1 LIRKNVS
8 LDEVHLQ
15 KLQSLLEKNG
25 GNLSAAIREAID
37 LVSLCPESYGTQDVS
52 SENPGKKE
60 SFPGAGEEL
69 LRNEECVMV
78 NQQMIKWLIR
88 NSAGKLIDEDI
99 VHELINP
106 YLINTVPELIEY
118 LNTISKQLGW
128 KIEVSTSCG
137 ENLQNGCTSMDFT
150 GGDRDVREFLVEVA
164 CIFLSRWAGLDAEAL
179 HRRSNSITVYLRPFV
194 RHDMLEATPGVRN
207 LFGSRDI
214 LFREIERKP
223 AFWMTLA
230 ELYTKFNYQ
239 RVNLDKS
246 LFEALLAGKLP
257 DITKYFEV
265 KADRPL
271 REIPLQELLPLFKY
285 LVVASQLVNDVEI
298 CAEKGKECI
307 KIRHDYSEESV
318 VLKLIK
324 LFSNL
329 FEAGL
334 HRFSVTY
341 VSGLII
347 FDFSLPEISVEDVV
361 KISPG
366 LDFYE

>member
-1 LIRKNVS
+1 MIRKNVS
-8 LDEVHLQ
+8 LDEAHLQ
-15 KLQSLLEKNG
+15 KLQPLLDKNG

-37 LVSLCPESYGTQDVS
+37 LVSLCPESYGTPDEI
-52 SENPGKKE
+52 SENLRKKE
-60 SFPGAGEEL
+60 VFPGAGEQL
-69 LRNEECVMV
+69 LRSEECVMIS
-78 NQQMIKWLIR
+78 QQMMKWLIR

-106 YLINTVPELIEY
+106 YLINTVPELVEY
-118 LNTISKQLGW
+118 LNSISKQLGW
-128 KIEVSTSCG
+128 KIEVSTSCS

-150 GGDRDVREFLVEVA
+150 GGDRDLREFLVEAV
-164 CIFLSRWAGLDAEAL
+164 CIFLSRWTGLDAEAL
-179 HRRSNSITVYLRPFV
+179 HRRSNSITVYLRHFV
-194 RHDMLEATPGVRN
+194 RQDIHEVTPGVRKH
-207 LFGSRDI
+207 FGSKDV
-214 LFREIERKP
+214 LFREIERKS
-223 AFWMTLA
+223 AFWITLA

-239 RVNLDKS
+239 RINLDKD

-257 DITKYFEV
+257 DISKYFEV
-265 KADRPL
+265 KADRSL
-271 REIPLQELLPLFKY
+271 REIPLPELLPLFKY

-341 VSGLII
+341 VSELII
-347 FDFSLPEISVEDVV
+347 FDFSLSDISVQDVI
-361 KISPG
+361 KISPD
-366 LDFYE
+366 LDFY